1 MKLKINEIFYTIQGE
16 SLDAGLACVMVRLS
30 GCNLRCTYC
39 DTTYAYE
46 EGQDMPLDAVMETVA
61 GFGCNRVEITGGE
74 PLLQAGTPF
83 LIDWLADR
91 GCHVLLETNG
101 TFDIGGI
108 NPACVII
115 MDIKCPSSAE
125 SDKTEWRNL
134 NHLKPQDQVKFVIAD
149 PEDYRFARATTR
161 DIKKLPAEN
170 ILFSPAAGRLSP
182 AQ

>member
-91 GCHVLLETNG
+91 AATCYWRQTARLISAASTRLV
-101 TFDIGGI
+101 
-108 NPACVII
+108 
-115 MDIKCPSSAE
+115 SS
-125 SDKTEWRNL
+125 S
-134 NHLKPQDQVKFVIAD
+134 
-149 PEDYRFARATTR
+149 
-161 DIKKLPAEN
+161 
-170 ILFSPAAGRLSP
+170 
-182 AQ
+182 